1 MADKK
6 TKQEIIM
13 YFKELAYE
21 YEELAARE
29 LNDWDKVE
37 FEAKAEAYE
46 LAAFEIE
53 HNMEQAKKGKGN
65 KFVRLCRGLRR

>member
-53 HNMEQAKKGKGN
+53 HNME
-65 KFVRLCRGLRR
+65 